1 MSSIPKILKLKDYV
15 TLTGTT
21 CGIIALLCATLGGL
35 GGIEGLG
42 YLSSGF
48 FLCSVTIGTDL
59 LDGYLARKMGT
70 INEMGKQLDSLSD
83 SLTFGIAPSAL
94 TFQAF
99 RTGGPFDF
107 VLGIGC
113 ICFALGAILRLARF
127 NISEDPG
134 YTGVP
139 TPLSGLFL
147 INFFFANYFYIFGFN
162 SIIMPLSSTILIAI
176 LMVLIGWFNITTY
189 INYGEKGKK
198 IYAIFFVFA
207 PLCPILGIVGIV
219 NSVLQNSVLS
229 IAVSIFFIGAC
240 IVEIVFILSGF
251 YFNIKERKK

>member
-1 MSSIPKILKLKDYV
+1 MSKILKILKLKDYM
-15 TLTGTT
+15 TLIGTT
-21 CGIIALLCATLGGL
+21 CGLIALLCATLGRL
-35 GGIEGLG
+35 GF
-42 YLSSGF
+42 LSLGF
-48 FLCSVTIGTDL
+48 FLCSITLGTDL

-70 INEMGKQLDSLSD
+70 VNEMGKQLDSLSD

-99 RTGGPFDF
+99 KTGGPFDII
-107 VLGIGC
+107 LGIGC

-127 NISEDPG
+127 NISESSG

-147 INFFFANYFYIFGFN
+147 INFFFANYFYVYSLN
-162 SIIMPLSSTILIAI
+162 STTVPFSSTIMITIFLI
-176 LMVLIGWFNITTY
+176 LFGWFNITTY

-207 PLCPILGIVGIV
+207 PFCPIFGIVGLV
-219 NSVLQNSVLS
+219 NSVMQNTILS
-229 IAVSIFFIGAC
+229 LVVSIFFIGAC
-240 IVEIVFILSGF
+240 VLEIVFILSGF
-251 YFNIKERKK
+251 YFKIKGKKK

>member
-21 CGIIALLCATLGGL
+21 CGIVALMCATLGGSGDL
-35 GGIEGLG
+35 GFISL
-42 YLSSGF
+42 GF
-48 FLCSVTIGTDL
+48 FLCSVTLGTDL

-99 RTGGPFDF
+99 RTGTAFDF
-107 VLGIGC
+107 ILGVGC
-113 ICFALGAILRLARF
+113 ICFAIGAILRLARF
-127 NISEDPG
+127 NISEEPG

-147 INFFFANYFYIFGFN
+147 INFFYANYFFIYAYNITVLPFA
-162 SIIMPLSSTILIAI
+162 ST
-176 LMVLIGWFNITTY
+176 VLI
-189 INYGEKGKK
+189 
-198 IYAIFFVFA
+198 V
-207 PLCPILGIVGIV
+207 
-219 NSVLQNSVLS
+219 
-229 IAVSIFFIGAC
+229 
-240 IVEIVFILSGF
+240 
-251 YFNIKERKK
+251 

>member
-21 CGIIALLCATLGGL
+21 CGIVALICATLGGL
-35 GGIEGLG
+35 GFISL
-42 YLSSGF
+42 GF
-48 FLCSVTIGTDL
+48 FLCSITLGTDL

-83 SLTFGIAPSAL
+83 SLTFGIAPSVL

-99 RTGGPFDF
+99 RTGTAFDF
-107 VLGIGC
+107 ILGVGC

-147 INFFFANYFYIFGFN
+147 INFFYANYFFIYAY
-162 SIIMPLSSTILIAI
+162 SITVLPFYSAVLIVI
-176 LMVLIGWFNITTY
+176 LMILFGWFNITTY
-189 INYGEKGKK
+189 IHYGEKGKK
-198 IYAIFFVFA
+198 IYAIFLIFA
-207 PLCPILGIVGIV
+207 PLCPIFSILGLI
-219 NSVLQNSVLS
+219 NSFYPNFYLS
-229 IAVSIFFIGAC
+229 IGIGIFFIGAC
-240 IVEIVFILSGF
+240 IVEIVFIFSGF
-251 YFNIKERKK
+251 ILKAREGKSKT

>member
-15 TLTGTT
+15 TLTGTI
-21 CGIIALLCATLGGL
+21 CGIIALLCADLGGL
-35 GGIEGLG
+35 GYVSL
-42 YLSSGF
+42 GF
-48 FLCSVTIGTDL
+48 FLCSITLGTDL

-99 RTGGPFDF
+99 KTGTALDF
-107 VLGIGC
+107 FLGIGC

-147 INFFFANYFYIFGFN
+147 INFFYANYFIIYAFN
-162 SIIMPLSSTILIAI
+162 ITVLPSGSTILILI
-176 LMVLIGWFNITTY
+176 LMILFGWFNITTF
-189 INYGEKGKK
+189 IQYGEKGKK
-198 IYAIFFVFA
+198 IYAIFFIFA
-207 PLCPILGIVGIV
+207 PLCPIFAILGLI
-219 NSVLQNSVLS
+219 NSIYPNFFLS
-229 IAVSIFFIGAC
+229 IGVGIFFIGAC
-240 IVEIVFILSGF
+240 VIELVFIFSGF
-251 YFNIKERKK
+251 IIKARESSGEN

>member
-21 CGIIALLCATLGGL
+21 CGIIALLCAALGGL
-35 GGIEGLG
+35 GFVSL
-42 YLSSGF
+42 GF
-48 FLCSVTIGTDL
+48 FLCSITLGTDL

-99 RTGGPFDF
+99 RTGTALDF
-107 VLGIGC
+107 FLGIGC

-147 INFFFANYFYIFGFN
+147 INFFYANYFFIYAFG
-162 SIIMPLSSTILIAI
+162 ITVLPLGSAVMIVI
-176 LMVLIGWFNITTY
+176 LMILFGWFNITTF
-189 INYGEKGKK
+189 IHYGEKGKK
-198 IYAIFFVFA
+198 IYAIFLIFA
-207 PLCPILGIVGIV
+207 PLCPIFSILGLI
-219 NSVLQNSVLS
+219 NSVYPNFYLS
-229 IAVSIFFIGAC
+229 IGIGIFFIGAC
-240 IVEIVFILSGF
+240 IVEIILIISGFILKTREGTSDS
-251 YFNIKERKK
+251 

>member
-21 CGIIALLCATLGGL
+21 CGIIALICATLGGL
-35 GGIEGLG
+35 GFVSL
-42 YLSSGF
+42 GF
-48 FLCSVTIGTDL
+48 FLCSITLGTDL

-99 RTGGPFDF
+99 RTGTVFDF
-107 VLGIGC
+107 FLGVGC

-147 INFFFANYFYIFGFN
+147 INFFYANYFFIYAFN
-162 SIIMPLSSTILIAI
+162 ITIIPFSSAVMILILMI
-176 LMVLIGWFNITTY
+176 LFGWFNITTY
-189 INYGEKGKK
+189 IHYGEKGKK
-198 IYAIFFVFA
+198 IYAIFLIFA
-207 PLCPILGIVGIV
+207 PLCPIFSIAGLI
-219 NSVLQNSVLS
+219 NSFYPNFFLS
-229 IAVSIFFIGAC
+229 IGIGIFFAGAC
-240 IVEIVFILSGF
+240 VTEIIFILTGF
-251 YFNIKERKK
+251 YLKIKENKHEN

>member
-1 MSSIPKILKLKDYV
+1 MSSLPKILKLKDYV

-21 CGIIALLCATLGGL
+21 CGIIALLCATLGDIGFISL
-35 GGIEGLG
+35 
-42 YLSSGF
+42 GF
-48 FLCSVTIGTDL
+48 FLCSITLGTDL

-94 TFQAF
+94 TFRAF
-99 RTGGPFDF
+99 STGGPFDF
-107 VLGIGC
+107 ILGIGC

-147 INFFFANYFYIFGFN
+147 INFFYANYFFIFAQG
-162 SIIMPLSSTILIAI
+162 STIMPLSATILITI
-176 LMVLIGWFNITTY
+176 LLILFGWFNITTY
-189 INYGEKGKK
+189 INYGEKGKE

-207 PLCPILGIVGIV
+207 PLCPIFAIAGLI
-219 NSVLQNSVLS
+219 NSIYPNDFFS
-229 IAVSIFFIGAC
+229 ISIGIFFFGAC
-240 IVEIVFILSGF
+240 IAELVIILSGF
-251 YFNIKERKK
+251 LFKMKEKKK